1 MIDLLIIS
9 AIFST
14 ENSHSDSALSLHSA
28 QLYLRHDWP
37 ILIWKKPLHQRV
49 QVKKNRA
56 QKIFSGKN
64 VSTNKSESEEKEK
77 ERERKRNIFD
87 KTFCSS

>member
-1 MIDLLIIS
+1 MVDLLIIS

-37 ILIWKKPLHQRV
+37 ISMGKKRF
-49 QVKKNRA
+49 
-56 QKIFSGKN
+56 ISTGSG
-64 VSTNKSESEEKEK
+64 
-77 ERERKRNIFD
+77 
-87 KTFCSS
+87 